1 MRVQCER
8 ALLEVQLQLELDE
21 QRGLPPL
28 APRARALR
36 QARAAGVE
44 QAQRQAL
51 IDLAAACVAMAA
63 RLPAPIQAL
72 NERELPGYGRPPVIN
87 RRAAEQSRE
96 AQQGG
101 TAAVHGRDAPV
112 RPRPYAELNTRSRR
126 RRTLHTARGPTPGGR
141 PLCPMS

>member
-21 QRGLPPL
+21 QRGVPPL

-51 IDLAAACVAMAA
+51 IDLAAACVALAA

-72 NERELPGYGRPPVIN
+72 NERELRSTVSRIRPPAEKPA
-87 RRAAEQSRE
+87 RRRTQP
-96 AQQGG
+96 GG
-101 TAAVHGRDAPV
+101 TAGRNGGGS
-112 RPRPYAELNTRSRR
+112 RPRRSRPAATVR
-126 RRTLHTARGPTPGGR
+126 
-141 PLCPMS
+141 